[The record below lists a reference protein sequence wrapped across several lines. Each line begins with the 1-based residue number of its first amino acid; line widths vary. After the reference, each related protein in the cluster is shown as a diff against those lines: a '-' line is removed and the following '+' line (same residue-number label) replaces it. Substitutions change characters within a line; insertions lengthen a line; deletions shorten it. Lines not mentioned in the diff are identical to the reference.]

1 MNVKNKFLLN
11 KFIFIEGGA
20 RMSNKK
26 NDPQIE
32 KRKNEILGLFLITF
46 AAISYLAIFSNSAGL
61 LGNYLSNAYYF
72 LVGSG
77 SYFFPLLFIY
87 WGIQFIRSRKIK
99 FSSRFGGL
107 LIAFIAIISII
118 NLTEG
123 VKNPL
128 VIDFNAAGGIIG
140 NTISYFLAELFAVN
154 GAYIILSVI
163 LLIGLLL
170 LFDLFLHN
178 IFSKVKTKFK
188 AIKKIIL
195 NFKEQFKSFFANLSL
210 NQFNFLNK
218 IKEKN
223 ENKKQKTKEENA
235 MKAELKKDR
244 TKKNN
249 SNKDTPAKI
258 VKNKAPQNEEIKAKT
273 ESINNNPNNE
283 KPVKKNEKE
292 NNFKDKPKEVQEDFD
307 ISKDQSKNVNDQG
320 EKYGDYTFPG
330 ISLLNDS
337 GKKKVKLANK
347 SELLEETLNS
357 FGVEAKVINVN
368 HGPTITRYEIQP
380 ATGVKVSKIVNLS
393 DDISLALA
401 ARDVRIEAPIPGKAA
416 VGIEVPHGNNITVSF
431 RDVIVS
437 EEFQKA
443 EAKLTLALGK
453 GIDGDTAVFNLAKM
467 PHLLVA
473 GATGSGKSVCI
484 NTLISSI
491 LYGATPAEVKLLL
504 VDPKKVELN
513 IYQGLPHL
521 ITPVVTDPQKAAN
534 VLKLVVE
541 EMENRYDLFSETGSR
556 GIESY
561 NKQVDDSEDKMPY
574 IVVIIDELSDL
585 MMVAANEVEDNIC
598 RLAQMS
604 RAAGIHLIIATQRPS
619 VDVITGLIKAN
630 IPSRI
635 SFAVSSATDSRTILD
650 MGGAEKLLGKGDM
663 LFSPVGMQKPQR
675 IQGSFLTDQ
684 EISKITSFVKSQ
696 ATADYKI
703 EKEDIKDVEL
713 SIDDEQ
719 DELYEEAVKLVV
731 KYRASISMLQRR
743 LHIGHS
749 RAARLIDSMEDDG
762 IVGPY
767 AGSKPREVLV
777 EESDLETILND
788 EDLEQG
794 AKSEVKNLD
803 KKIEL

>member
-1 MNVKNKFLLN
+1 
-11 KFIFIEGGA
+11 
-20 RMSNKK
+20 MSDQK
-26 NDPQIE
+26 NDPKIE
-32 KRKNEILGLFLITF
+32 RRKNEILGLFLITF
-46 AAISYLAIFSNSAGL
+46 AAISYFAIFSNSAGL
-61 LGNYLSNAYYF
+61 LGDYMSRGYYF

-77 SYFFPLLFIY
+77 SYILPLLFVY
-87 WGIQFIRSRKIK
+87 WGIQLIRSKTIK
-99 FSSRFGGL
+99 FSAKFLGL
-107 LIAFIAIISII
+107 IISFIAIISII
-118 NLTEG
+118 NLNEG
-123 VKNPL
+123 GNLFLNTPQ
-128 VIDFNAAGGIIG
+128 NAAGGVIG
-140 NTISYFLAELFAVN
+140 GAITYFLVELFAVN
-154 GAYIILSVI
+154 GAYIILSVL
-163 LLIGLLL
+163 LLIGILL

-178 IFSKVKTKFK
+178 IFRKTKAVISSFNQLLRK
-188 AIKKIIL
+188 LKENII
-195 NFKEQFKSFFANLSL
+195 SFFSSL
-210 NQFNFLNK
+210 TLGRFNIFAKLKENRKQKKEKKKNDLNK
-218 IKEKN
+218 PELESKNIVEEKN
-223 ENKKQKTKEENA
+223 TGGSTEVQVENAKNNKSSKTAKMKDKKNKNKKSS
-235 MKAELKKDR
+235 R
-244 TKKNN
+244 TKKE
-249 SNKDTPAKI
+249 I
-258 VKNKAPQNEEIKAKT
+258 EEEKNKEIT
-273 ESINNNPNNE
+273 
-283 KPVKKNEKE
+283 
-292 NNFKDKPKEVQEDFD
+292 EDFD
-307 ISKDQSKNVNDQG
+307 ISKDQSKDIKGQG
-320 EKYGDYTFPG
+320 EKHGDYTLPG
-330 ISLLNDS
+330 ILLLNDS

-393 DDISLALA
+393 DDIALALA

-416 VGIEVPHGNNITVSF
+416 VGIEVPHGNDITVSF

-443 EAKLTLALGK
+443 EDKLTLALGK

-491 LYGATPAEVKLLL
+491 LYRATPEEVKLLL

-521 ITPVVTDPQKAAN
+521 ITPVVTDSKKAAN

-541 EMENRYDLFSETGSR
+541 EMENRYDLFSDTGSR

-561 NKQVDDSEDKMPY
+561 NEKLDDPEDKMPY

-663 LFSPVGMQKPQR
+663 LFAPVGMQKPQR
-675 IQGSFLTDQ
+675 IQGAFLTDK
-684 EISKITSFVKSQ
+684 EISDITAFVKEQ
-696 ATADYKI
+696 ATAEYKI
-703 EKEDIKDVEL
+703 GKNDIKEVEL
-713 SIDDEQ
+713 SIIDDEQ

-749 RAARLIDSMEDDG
+749 RAARLIDSMEEDG

-767 AGSKPREVLV
+767 AGSKPRQVLV
-777 EESDLETILND
+777 EEDDLEAILNGEYD
-788 EDLEQG
+788 NEAE
-794 AKSEVKNLD
+794 AEEKSNTQNS
-803 KKIEL
+803 

>member
-1 MNVKNKFLLN
+1 
-11 KFIFIEGGA
+11 
-20 RMSNKK
+20 MSDQK
-26 NDPQIE
+26 NDPKIE

-46 AAISYLAIFSNSAGL
+46 AAISYFAIFSNSAGL
-61 LGNYLSNAYYF
+61 LGNYMSRAYYF

-77 SYFFPLLFIY
+77 SYILPLLFVY
-87 WGIQFIRSRKIK
+87 WGIQLIRSKAIK
-99 FSSRFGGL
+99 FSTKFLGL
-107 LIAFIAIISII
+107 IISFIAIISII
-118 NLTEG
+118 NLNEG
-123 VKNPL
+123 GILFLNTPE
-128 VIDFNAAGGIIG
+128 NAAGGVIG
-140 NTISYFLAELFAVN
+140 GAITYFLVELFAVN
-154 GAYIILSVI
+154 GAYIILSVL
-163 LLIGLLL
+163 LLIGILL

-178 IFSKVKTKFK
+178 IFRKTKA
-188 AIKKIIL
+188 AISAFNQSVRSLKEKIISFFSSL
-195 NFKEQFKSFFANLSL
+195 SLGRFNLFVKFKEKRNEKKQKKNNNLDKAEPESNNYDNIDSNIVEEADNRIRNEVQTENSKN
-210 NQFNFLNK
+210 NQSSNPK
-218 IKEKN
+218 VVQDK
-223 ENKKQKTKEENA
+223 NKKQKRRKKEAAEDQEN
-235 MKAELKKDR
+235 K
-244 TKKNN
+244 
-249 SNKDTPAKI
+249 
-258 VKNKAPQNEEIKAKT
+258 EIT
-273 ESINNNPNNE
+273 
-283 KPVKKNEKE
+283 
-292 NNFKDKPKEVQEDFD
+292 EDFD
-307 ISKDQSKNVNDQG
+307 ISKDQSKNIKDQG
-320 EKYGDYTFPG
+320 EKHGDYTLPG

-393 DDISLALA
+393 DDIALALA

-416 VGIEVPHGNNITVSF
+416 VGIEVPHGNDITVSF

-443 EAKLTLALGK
+443 EDKLTLALGK

-491 LYGATPAEVKLLL
+491 LYRATPAEVKLLL

-521 ITPVVTDPQKAAN
+521 ITPVVTDPKKAAN

-561 NKQVDDSEDKMPY
+561 NKQVEDPEDKMPY
-574 IVVIIDELSDL
+574 IVVVIDELSDL
-585 MMVAANEVEDNIC
+585 MMVAASEVEDNIC

-663 LFSPVGMQKPQR
+663 LFAPVGMQKPQR
-675 IQGSFLTDQ
+675 IQGSFLTDK
-684 EISKITSFVKSQ
+684 EISDITAFVKDQ
-696 ATADYKI
+696 AAAEYKI
-703 EKEDIKDVEL
+703 EKDDIKEVEL

-719 DELYEEAVKLVV
+719 DELYQEAVKLVV

-749 RAARLIDSMEDDG
+749 RAARLIDSMEEDG

-777 EESDLETILND
+777 EE
-788 EDLEQG
+788 EDLEAVLNGDYDNDDQ
-794 AKSEVKNLD
+794 SEEKN
-803 KKIEL
+803 

>member
-1 MNVKNKFLLN
+1 
-11 KFIFIEGGA
+11 
-20 RMSNKK
+20 MSKQK
-26 NDPQIE
+26 NDPKLE

-46 AAISYLAIFSNSAGL
+46 AAISYFAIFSNSAGL
-61 LGNYLSNAYYF
+61 LGNYISNAYYF

-77 SYFFPLLFIY
+77 SYLLPLLFVY
-87 WGIQFIRSRKIK
+87 WGIQLIRSKKI
-99 FSSRFGGL
+99 SLTARFLGL
-107 LIAFIAIISII
+107 LLSFIAIISII
-118 NLTEG
+118 NLNDGGSFFLNT
-123 VKNPL
+123 PQ
-128 VIDFNAAGGIIG
+128 NAAGGIIG
-140 NTISYFLAELFAVN
+140 GAISYFLTELFAVN
-154 GAYIILSVI
+154 GAYIILSV
-163 LLIGLLL
+163 LLLTGILL

-178 IFSKVKTKFK
+178 IFSKTKEQILAFRESLLNLK
-188 AIKKIIL
+188 DEIISFFGSFSFGRFNIFAKIKDSRAARKEKKKIKKQKKL
-195 NFKEQFKSFFANLSL
+195 SENNAAENDVVSGAREDKEANNNYENLEAEKTGSKT
-210 NQFNFLNK
+210 NK
-218 IKEKN
+218 KQAEKNYTQAETKKKQIKNVTEKN
-223 ENKKQKTKEENA
+223 EDNK
-235 MKAELKKDR
+235 
-244 TKKNN
+244 
-249 SNKDTPAKI
+249 
-258 VKNKAPQNEEIKAKT
+258 EIT
-273 ESINNNPNNE
+273 
-283 KPVKKNEKE
+283 
-292 NNFKDKPKEVQEDFD
+292 EDFD
-307 ISKDQSKNVNDQG
+307 ITKDQSKNVKDQG
-320 EKYGDYTFPG
+320 EKHGDYTLPG

-347 SELLEETLNS
+347 SELLEETLSS

-368 HGPTITRYEIQP
+368 HGPTITRYEVQP

-393 DDISLALA
+393 DDIALALA
-401 ARDVRIEAPIPGKAA
+401 AKDVRIEAPIPGKAA
-416 VGIEVPHGNNITVSF
+416 VGIEVPHGNDITVSF

-491 LYGATPAEVKLLL
+491 LYRATPEEVKLLL

-521 ITPVVTDPQKAAN
+521 ITPVVTDPKKAAN

-541 EMENRYDLFSETGSR
+541 EMEDRYDRFSETGSR
-556 GIESY
+556 GIDSY
-561 NKQVDDSEDKMPY
+561 NKQVDDPEDKMPY
-574 IVVIIDELSDL
+574 IVVVIDELSDL

-663 LFSPVGMQKPQR
+663 LFAPVGMQKPQR
-675 IQGSFLTDQ
+675 IQGAFLTDR
-684 EISKITSFVKSQ
+684 EITEITSFVKKQ
-696 ATADYKI
+696 ATAEYKI
-703 EKEDIKDVEL
+703 EKDDIKEVEL

-749 RAARLIDSMEDDG
+749 RAARLIDTMEEDG

-777 EESDLETILND
+777 EE
-788 EDLEQG
+788 EDLEAILNGEFEEEAQ
-794 AKSEVKNLD
+794 KDETENS
-803 KKIEL
+803 

>member
-1 MNVKNKFLLN
+1 
-11 KFIFIEGGA
+11 
-20 RMSNKK
+20 MSDQK
-26 NDPQIE
+26 NDPKIE
-32 KRKNEILGLFLITF
+32 RRKNEILGLFLITF
-46 AAISYLAIFSNSAGL
+46 AAISYFAIFSNSAGL
-61 LGNYLSNAYYF
+61 LGDYMSRGYYF

-77 SYFFPLLFIY
+77 SYILPLLFVY
-87 WGIQFIRSRKIK
+87 WGIQLIRSKTIK
-99 FSSRFGGL
+99 FSAQFLGL
-107 LIAFIAIISII
+107 IISFIAIISII
-118 NLTEG
+118 NLNEG
-123 VKNPL
+123 GNLFLNTPQ
-128 VIDFNAAGGIIG
+128 NAAGGVIG
-140 NTISYFLAELFAVN
+140 GAITYFLVELFAVN
-154 GAYIILSVI
+154 GAYIILSVL
-163 LLIGLLL
+163 LLIGILL

-178 IFSKVKTKFK
+178 IFRKTKAVISSFNQLLRK
-188 AIKKIIL
+188 LKENII
-195 NFKEQFKSFFANLSL
+195 SFFSSL
-210 NQFNFLNK
+210 TLGRFNIFSKLKENRKKKKDKKKNDLNK
-218 IKEKN
+218 PELESKNIVEEKN
-223 ENKKQKTKEENA
+223 TGGSTEVQVENAKNNKSSKTAKMKDKKNKNKKSS
-235 MKAELKKDR
+235 R
-244 TKKNN
+244 TKKE
-249 SNKDTPAKI
+249 I
-258 VKNKAPQNEEIKAKT
+258 EEEKNKEIT
-273 ESINNNPNNE
+273 
-283 KPVKKNEKE
+283 
-292 NNFKDKPKEVQEDFD
+292 EDFD
-307 ISKDQSKNVNDQG
+307 ISKDQSKDIKGQG
-320 EKYGDYTFPG
+320 EKHGDYTLPG

-393 DDISLALA
+393 DDIALALA

-416 VGIEVPHGNNITVSF
+416 VGIEVPHGNDITVSF

-443 EAKLTLALGK
+443 EDKLTLALGK

-491 LYGATPAEVKLLL
+491 LYRATPEEVKLLL

-521 ITPVVTDPQKAAN
+521 ITPVVTDSKKAAN

-541 EMENRYDLFSETGSR
+541 EMENRYDLFSDTGSR

-561 NKQVDDSEDKMPY
+561 NEKLDDPEDKMPY

-663 LFSPVGMQKPQR
+663 LFAPVGMQKPQR
-675 IQGSFLTDQ
+675 IQGAFLTDK
-684 EISKITSFVKSQ
+684 EISDITAFVKEQ
-696 ATADYKI
+696 ATAEYKI
-703 EKEDIKDVEL
+703 GKNDIKEVEL
-713 SIDDEQ
+713 SIIDDEQ

-749 RAARLIDSMEDDG
+749 RAARLIDSMEEDG

-767 AGSKPREVLV
+767 AGSKPRQVLV
-777 EESDLETILND
+777 EEDDLEAILNGEYD
-788 EDLEQG
+788 NEAE
-794 AKSEVKNLD
+794 AEEKSNTQNS
-803 KKIEL
+803 

>member
-1 MNVKNKFLLN
+1 
-11 KFIFIEGGA
+11 
-20 RMSNKK
+20 MSDRK
-26 NDPQIE
+26 NDPKIE

-46 AAISYLAIFSNSAGL
+46 AAISYFAIFSNSAGL
-61 LGNYLSNAYYF
+61 LGNYMSRAYYF

-77 SYFFPLLFIY
+77 SYILPLLFIY
-87 WGIQFIRSRKIK
+87 WGIQLIRSKRIK
-99 FSSRFGGL
+99 FSAKFLGL
-107 LIAFIAIISII
+107 IISFIAIISII
-118 NLTEG
+118 NLNEG
-123 VKNPL
+123 GKFFLNTPQ
-128 VIDFNAAGGIIG
+128 NAAGGIIG
-140 NTISYFLAELFAVN
+140 GSISYFLVELFAVN
-154 GAYIILSVI
+154 GAYIILSVL
-163 LLIGLLL
+163 LLIGILL

-178 IFSKVKTKFK
+178 IFSKTKAGIISFNQSIKNLKERITSFFSNLTFGRLNIFTKFK
-188 AIKKIIL
+188 EKRENVKSKKINEL
-195 NFKEQFKSFFANLSL
+195 NPDKNNSENNNEEIVEKTNNNDSKKNEAEDLK
-210 NQFNFLNK
+210 NK
-218 IKEKN
+218 NNNSNSTKKKKEKKN
-223 ENKKQKTKEENA
+223 KLKKQKKEG
-235 MKAELKKDR
+235 AEE
-244 TKKNN
+244 
-249 SNKDTPAKI
+249 
-258 VKNKAPQNEEIKAKT
+258 NEEIT
-273 ESINNNPNNE
+273 
-283 KPVKKNEKE
+283 
-292 NNFKDKPKEVQEDFD
+292 EDFD
-307 ISKDQSKNVNDQG
+307 ISKDRSKDIKDQG
-320 EKYGDYTFPG
+320 EKHGDYTLPG

-337 GKKKVKLANK
+337 GKKRVKLANK

-393 DDISLALA
+393 DDIALALA

-443 EAKLTLALGK
+443 KDKLTLALGK

-491 LYGATPAEVKLLL
+491 LYRATPEEVKLLL

-521 ITPVVTDPQKAAN
+521 ITPVVTDPKKAAN
-534 VLKLVVE
+534 VLKLIVE
-541 EMENRYDLFSETGSR
+541 EMENRYDLFSDTGSR

-561 NKQVDDSEDKMPY
+561 NKQVDDPEDKIPY

-663 LFSPVGMQKPQR
+663 LFAPVGMQKPQR
-675 IQGSFLTDQ
+675 IQGAFLTDK
-684 EISKITSFVKSQ
+684 EISDISAFVKNQ
-696 ATADYKI
+696 ATAEYKI
-703 EKEDIKDVEL
+703 EKNDIKEVEL

-749 RAARLIDSMEDDG
+749 RAARLIDSMEEDG

-777 EESDLETILND
+777 EENDLEAILNGD
-788 EDLEQG
+788 FENEDYNEYEN
-794 AKSEVKNLD
+794 S
-803 KKIEL
+803 

>member
-1 MNVKNKFLLN
+1 
-11 KFIFIEGGA
+11 
-20 RMSNKK
+20 MSKEKK
-26 NDPQIE
+26 DLKIE

-46 AAISYLAIFSNSAGL
+46 AAISYFAIFSNSAGL
-61 LGNYLSNAYYF
+61 LGDYISIAYYF

-77 SYFFPLLFIY
+77 SYILPLLFVY
-87 WGIQFIRSRKIK
+87 WGVQLIRSQKIK
-99 FSSRFGGL
+99 FSSRFWGL
-107 LIAFIAIISII
+107 FISFITIISII
-118 NLTEG
+118 NLNESQSFFLNT
-123 VKNPL
+123 PQ
-128 VIDFNAAGGIIG
+128 NAAGGIIG
-140 NTISYFLAELFAVN
+140 GAISYFLAELFAIN

-163 LLIGLLL
+163 LLIGILLF
-170 LFDLFLHN
+170 FDLFLHN
-178 IFSKVKTKFK
+178 IFQKSRDKFLALKK
-188 AIKKIIL
+188 AIV
-195 NFKEQFKSFFANLSL
+195 NFKDRIINFFKNLSFGR
-210 NQFNFLNK
+210 FNIFAR
-218 IKEKN
+218 IKEKKKLKK
-223 ENKKQKTKEENA
+223 EKDKTEAEKKKNKTELAREKTEENNSS
-235 MKAELKKDR
+235 KHKN
-244 TKKNN
+244 NN
-249 SNKDTPAKI
+249 SNLKNNKISNKENNDSTNDTS
-258 VKNKAPQNEEIKAKT
+258 N
-273 ESINNNPNNE
+273 S
-283 KPVKKNEKE
+283 EKE
-292 NNFKDKPKEVQEDFD
+292 NKNQQKQKENDDKNKKENREIENEDQELTEDFD
-307 ISKDQSKNVNDQG
+307 ISKDQSEDIKDEG
-320 EKYGDYTFPG
+320 EKHGDFTLPG

-337 GKKKVKLANK
+337 GKKKVKLPNK
-347 SELLEETLNS
+347 SELLEKTLSS

-393 DDISLALA
+393 DDIALALA
-401 ARDVRIEAPIPGKAA
+401 AKDVRIEAPIPGKAA
-416 VGIEVPHGNNITVSF
+416 VGIEVPHGNDITVSF

-443 EAKLTLALGK
+443 EDKLTLALGK

-467 PHLLVA
+467 PHLLIA

-491 LYGATPAEVKLLL
+491 LYRATPEEVKLLL

-513 IYQGLPHL
+513 TYRGLPHL
-521 ITPVVTDPQKAAN
+521 ITPVVTDPKKASN

-541 EMENRYDLFSETGSR
+541 EMESRYDRFSETGSR

-561 NKQVDDSEDKMPY
+561 NKQVDDPEDKMPY
-574 IVVIIDELSDL
+574 IVVVIDELSDL

-663 LFSPVGMQKPQR
+663 LFAPVGMQKPQR
-675 IQGSFLTDQ
+675 IQGAFLTDQ
-684 EISKITSFVKSQ
+684 EISEITSFVKDQ
-696 ATADYKI
+696 ASAEYEI
-703 EKEDIKDVEL
+703 EKDDIEEVKL
-713 SIDDEQ
+713 SLDDEQ

-749 RAARLIDSMEDDG
+749 RAARLIDSMEEDG

-777 EESDLETILND
+777 EEDDLEAILNGEFETEE
-788 EDLEQG
+788 EDD
-794 AKSEVKNLD
+794 SNNS
-803 KKIEL
+803 

>member
-1 MNVKNKFLLN
+1 
-11 KFIFIEGGA
+11 
-20 RMSNKK
+20 MSKQK
-26 NDPQIE
+26 IDPKIE
-32 KRKNEILGLFLITF
+32 KRKDEILGLFLITF
-46 AAISYLAIFSNSAGL
+46 AIISYFAIFSNSAGF
-61 LGNYLSNAYYF
+61 LGDYLSSAYYF

-77 SYFFPLLFIY
+77 SYVLPLLFIY
-87 WGIQFIRSRKIK
+87 WGIQLIRSKKIS
-99 FSSRFGGL
+99 FSTRHLGL
-107 LIAFIAIISII
+107 LISFIAIISIL
-118 NLTEG
+118 NLNQSN
-123 VKNPL
+123 KSFL
-128 VIDFNAAGGIIG
+128 NAPQNEAGGVIG
-140 NTISYFLAELFAVN
+140 ASISYFLTELFAIN
-154 GAYIILSVI
+154 GAYIILTVI
-163 LLIGLLL
+163 LLIGILL

-178 IFSKVKTKFK
+178 IFQKTKE
-188 AIKKIIL
+188 KIL
-195 NFKEQFKSFFANLSL
+195 SFQNYLSNLKEKIT
-210 NQFNFLNK
+210 NFLNNLSWTQINIFK
-218 IKEKN
+218 RIKNHEYSKQKKKKQKSLSKNKDDLKSETKLKQKQENEPENPASKNISQEHKMDSANNQNQLKSKKDKKN
-223 ENKKQKTKEENA
+223 ENKK
-235 MKAELKKDR
+235 
-244 TKKNN
+244 KKNI
-249 SNKDTPAKI
+249 NK
-258 VKNKAPQNEEIKAKT
+258 
-273 ESINNNPNNE
+273 
-283 KPVKKNEKE
+283 
-292 NNFKDKPKEVQEDFD
+292 KPKKELTEDFD
-307 ISKDQSKNVNDQG
+307 ISKDRSKNIKDQG
-320 EKYGDYTFPG
+320 EKHGDYTLPG
-330 ISLLNDS
+330 ISLLNNS
-337 GKKKVKLANK
+337 GQKKVKLPNK

-357 FGVEAKVINVN
+357 FGVKAKVINVN

-431 RDVIVS
+431 RDVMVS

-443 EAKLTLALGK
+443 RDTLTLALGK

-491 LYGATPAEVKLLL
+491 LYRAAPDEVKLLL

-521 ITPVVTDPQKAAN
+521 ITPVVTDPKKAAN

-561 NKQVDDSEDKMPY
+561 NKQVNDSEEKMPY

-663 LFSPVGMQKPQR
+663 LFAPVGMQKPQR

-684 EISKITSFVKSQ
+684 EISEITSFVKNQ

-703 EKEDIKDVEL
+703 EKDDIKEVEL

-749 RAARLIDSMEDDG
+749 RAARLIDTMEEDG

-777 EESDLETILND
+777 EEDDLESIFEAEND
-788 EDLEQG
+788 K
-794 AKSEVKNLD
+794 KSEF
-803 KKIEL
+803 ELS

>member
-1 MNVKNKFLLN
+1 
-11 KFIFIEGGA
+11 
-20 RMSNKK
+20 MSDQK
-26 NDPQIE
+26 NDPKIE
-32 KRKNEILGLFLITF
+32 RRKNEILGLFLITF
-46 AAISYLAIFSNSAGL
+46 AAISYFAIFSNSAGL
-61 LGNYLSNAYYF
+61 LGDYMSRGYYF

-77 SYFFPLLFIY
+77 SYILPLLFVY
-87 WGIQFIRSRKIK
+87 WGIQLIRSKTIK
-99 FSSRFGGL
+99 FSAKFLGL
-107 LIAFIAIISII
+107 IISFIAIISII
-118 NLTEG
+118 NLNEG
-123 VKNPL
+123 GNLFLNTPQ
-128 VIDFNAAGGIIG
+128 NAAGGVIG
-140 NTISYFLAELFAVN
+140 GAITYFLVELFAVN
-154 GAYIILSVI
+154 GAYIILSVL
-163 LLIGLLL
+163 LLIGILL

-178 IFSKVKTKFK
+178 IFRKTKAVISSFNQLLRNLK
-188 AIKKIIL
+188 ENII
-195 NFKEQFKSFFANLSL
+195 SFFSSL
-210 NQFNFLNK
+210 TLGRFNIFSKLKENRKKKKDKKKNDLNK
-218 IKEKN
+218 PELESKNIVEEKN
-223 ENKKQKTKEENA
+223 TGGSTEVQVENAKNNKSSKTAKMKDKKNKNKKSS
-235 MKAELKKDR
+235 R
-244 TKKNN
+244 TKKE
-249 SNKDTPAKI
+249 I
-258 VKNKAPQNEEIKAKT
+258 EEEKNKEIT
-273 ESINNNPNNE
+273 
-283 KPVKKNEKE
+283 
-292 NNFKDKPKEVQEDFD
+292 EDFD
-307 ISKDQSKNVNDQG
+307 ISKDQSKDIKGQG
-320 EKYGDYTFPG
+320 EKHGDYTLPG
-330 ISLLNDS
+330 ILLLNDS

-393 DDISLALA
+393 DDIALALA

-416 VGIEVPHGNNITVSF
+416 VGIEVPHGNDITVSF

-443 EAKLTLALGK
+443 EDKLTLALGK

-491 LYGATPAEVKLLL
+491 LYRATPEEVKLLL

-521 ITPVVTDPQKAAN
+521 ITPVVTDSKKAAN

-541 EMENRYDLFSETGSR
+541 EMENRYDLFSDTGSR

-561 NKQVDDSEDKMPY
+561 NEKLDDPEDKMPY

-663 LFSPVGMQKPQR
+663 LFAPVGMQKPQR
-675 IQGSFLTDQ
+675 IQGAFLTDK
-684 EISKITSFVKSQ
+684 EISDITAFVKDQ
-696 ATADYKI
+696 ATAEYKI
-703 EKEDIKDVEL
+703 EKDDIKEVEL
-713 SIDDEQ
+713 SIIDDEQ

-749 RAARLIDSMEDDG
+749 RAARLIDSMEEDG

-767 AGSKPREVLV
+767 AGSKPRQVLV
-777 EESDLETILND
+777 EEDDLEAILNGEYD
-788 EDLEQG
+788 NEAE
-794 AKSEVKNLD
+794 AEEKNNTQNS
-803 KKIEL
+803 

>member
-1 MNVKNKFLLN
+1 
-11 KFIFIEGGA
+11 
-20 RMSNKK
+20 MSKQK
-26 NDPQIE
+26 NDPKIE

-46 AAISYLAIFSNSAGL
+46 AAISYFAIFNNSAGL
-61 LGNYLSNAYYF
+61 LGNYISTAYYF

-77 SYFFPLLFIY
+77 SYILPLLFVY
-87 WGIQFIRSRKIK
+87 WGVQLIRSKKI
-99 FSSRFGGL
+99 SLSGRFLGL
-107 LIAFIAIISII
+107 LIAFTAIISII
-118 NLTEG
+118 NLNEG
-123 VKNPL
+123 GGFFLNTPQ
-128 VIDFNAAGGIIG
+128 NAAGGIIG
-140 NTISYFLAELFAVN
+140 SAISYFLAELFAVN

-163 LLIGLLL
+163 LLIGILL

-178 IFSKVKTKFK
+178 IF
-188 AIKKIIL
+188 
-195 NFKEQFKSFFANLSL
+195 
-210 NQFNFLNK
+210 
-218 IKEKN
+218 
-223 ENKKQKTKEENA
+223 QKTKEQIINFKEALLNLKEKIKSFFNNLSLGRFNIFARIKEAAAEKRVKKKKENLKKKTSENSA
-235 MKAELKKDR
+235 GLDSESEEKEENKADNLKDEDFITPSLTQSKSNNKKEKNKKAEAKKQE
-244 TKKNN
+244 KKTAAAEAED
-249 SNKDTPAKI
+249 K
-258 VKNKAPQNEEIKAKT
+258 EIT
-273 ESINNNPNNE
+273 
-283 KPVKKNEKE
+283 
-292 NNFKDKPKEVQEDFD
+292 EDFD
-307 ISKDQSKNVNDQG
+307 ITKDQSKDVKDQG
-320 EKYGDYTFPG
+320 EKHGDYTLPG

-393 DDISLALA
+393 DDIALALA

-416 VGIEVPHGNNITVSF
+416 VGIEVPHGNDITVSF

-443 EAKLTLALGK
+443 EDKLTLALGK

-491 LYGATPAEVKLLL
+491 LYRATPEEVKLLL

-521 ITPVVTDPQKAAN
+521 ITPVVTDPKKAAN

-561 NKQVDDSEDKMPY
+561 NKQVDDPEDKMPY

-663 LFSPVGMQKPQR
+663 LFAPVGMQKPQR

-684 EISKITSFVKSQ
+684 EISQITSFVKDQ
-696 ATADYKI
+696 AAAEYKI
-703 EKEDIKDVEL
+703 EKDDIKEVEL

-749 RAARLIDSMEDDG
+749 RAARLIDTMEEDG

-777 EESDLETILND
+777 EEEDLEAVLND
-788 EDLEQG
+788 ELEE
-794 AKSEVKNLD
+794 AEKSEAENS
-803 KKIEL
+803 

>member
-1 MNVKNKFLLN
+1 
-11 KFIFIEGGA
+11 
-20 RMSNKK
+20 MSDQK
-26 NDPQIE
+26 NDPKIE
-32 KRKNEILGLFLITF
+32 RRKNEILGLFLITF
-46 AAISYLAIFSNSAGL
+46 AAISYFAIFSNSAGL
-61 LGNYLSNAYYF
+61 LGDYMSRGYYF

-77 SYFFPLLFIY
+77 SYILPLLFVY
-87 WGIQFIRSRKIK
+87 WGIQLIRSKTIK
-99 FSSRFGGL
+99 FSAKFLGL
-107 LIAFIAIISII
+107 IISFIAIISII
-118 NLTEG
+118 NLNEG
-123 VKNPL
+123 GNLFLNTPQ
-128 VIDFNAAGGIIG
+128 NAAGGVIG
-140 NTISYFLAELFAVN
+140 GAITYFLVELFAVN
-154 GAYIILSVI
+154 GAYIILSVL
-163 LLIGLLL
+163 LLIGILL

-178 IFSKVKTKFK
+178 IFRKTKAVISSFNQLLRNLK
-188 AIKKIIL
+188 ENII
-195 NFKEQFKSFFANLSL
+195 SFFSSL
-210 NQFNFLNK
+210 TLGRFNIFSKLKENRKKKKDKKKNDLNK
-218 IKEKN
+218 PELESKNIVEEKN
-223 ENKKQKTKEENA
+223 TGGSTEVQVENAKNNKSSKTAKMKDKKNKNKKSS
-235 MKAELKKDR
+235 R
-244 TKKNN
+244 TKKE
-249 SNKDTPAKI
+249 I
-258 VKNKAPQNEEIKAKT
+258 EEEKNKEIT
-273 ESINNNPNNE
+273 
-283 KPVKKNEKE
+283 
-292 NNFKDKPKEVQEDFD
+292 EDFD
-307 ISKDQSKNVNDQG
+307 ISKDQSKDIKGQG
-320 EKYGDYTFPG
+320 EKHGDYTLPG
-330 ISLLNDS
+330 ILLLNDS

-393 DDISLALA
+393 DDIALALA

-416 VGIEVPHGNNITVSF
+416 VGIEVPHGNDITVSF

-443 EAKLTLALGK
+443 EDKLTLALGK

-491 LYGATPAEVKLLL
+491 LYRATPEEVKLLL

-521 ITPVVTDPQKAAN
+521 ITPVVTDSKKAAN

-541 EMENRYDLFSETGSR
+541 EMENRYDLFSDTGSR

-561 NKQVDDSEDKMPY
+561 NEKLDDPEDKMPY

-663 LFSPVGMQKPQR
+663 LFAPVGMQKPQR
-675 IQGSFLTDQ
+675 IQGAFLTDK
-684 EISKITSFVKSQ
+684 EISDITAFVKEQ
-696 ATADYKI
+696 ATAEYKI
-703 EKEDIKDVEL
+703 EKDDIKEVEL
-713 SIDDEQ
+713 SIIDDEQ

-749 RAARLIDSMEDDG
+749 RAARLIDSMEEDG

-767 AGSKPREVLV
+767 AGSKPRQVLV
-777 EESDLETILND
+777 EEDDLEAILNGEYD
-788 EDLEQG
+788 NEAE
-794 AKSEVKNLD
+794 AEEKSNTQNS
-803 KKIEL
+803 

>member
-1 MNVKNKFLLN
+1 
-11 KFIFIEGGA
+11 
-20 RMSNKK
+20 MSKQK
-26 NDPQIE
+26 NDPKIE

-46 AAISYLAIFSNSAGL
+46 AAISYFAIFSNSAGL
-61 LGNYLSNAYYF
+61 LGNYISNAYYF

-77 SYFFPLLFIY
+77 SYILPLLFVY
-87 WGIQFIRSRKIK
+87 WGIQLIRSKKI
-99 FSSRFGGL
+99 SLSARFLGL
-107 LIAFIAIISII
+107 LISFIAIISII
-118 NLTEG
+118 NLNDGGSFFLNTPQ
-123 VKNPL
+123 NT
-128 VIDFNAAGGIIG
+128 AGGIIG
-140 NTISYFLAELFAVN
+140 GAISYFLIELFAVN
-154 GAYIILSVI
+154 GAYIILSVF
-163 LLIGLLL
+163 LLTGILL

-178 IFSKVKTKFK
+178 IFSKTREQ
-188 AIKKIIL
+188 IL
-195 NFKEQFKSFFANLSL
+195 AFKEWLLDLKEKITGFFGSLSFGRFNLFA
-210 NQFNFLNK
+210 K
-218 IKEKN
+218 IKNRRAARKEKKKNQVEKN
-223 ENKKQKTKEENA
+223 DAENDVIAEARENKVFNNNYTKSENEKTDSNKNQTKA
-235 MKAELKKDR
+235 KKAEAKKL
-244 TKKNN
+244 
-249 SNKDTPAKI
+249 SEKDA
-258 VKNKAPQNEEIKAKT
+258 KNKEIK
-273 ESINNNPNNE
+273 
-283 KPVKKNEKE
+283 
-292 NNFKDKPKEVQEDFD
+292 EDFD
-307 ISKDQSKNVNDQG
+307 ITKDQSKDVKDQG
-320 EKYGDYTFPG
+320 EKHGDYTLPG

-347 SELLEETLNS
+347 SELLEETLSS

-368 HGPTITRYEIQP
+368 HGPTITRYEVQP

-393 DDISLALA
+393 DDIALALA
-401 ARDVRIEAPIPGKAA
+401 AKDVRIEAPIPGKAA
-416 VGIEVPHGNNITVSF
+416 VGIEVPHGNDITVSF

-491 LYGATPAEVKLLL
+491 LYRATPAEVKLLL

-521 ITPVVTDPQKAAN
+521 ITPVVTDPKKAAN

-541 EMENRYDLFSETGSR
+541 EMEDRYDRFSETGSR
-556 GIESY
+556 GIDSY
-561 NKQVDDSEDKMPY
+561 NKQIDDPEDKMPY
-574 IVVIIDELSDL
+574 IVVVIDELSDL

-663 LFSPVGMQKPQR
+663 LFAPVGMQKPQR
-675 IQGSFLTDQ
+675 IQGAFLTDQ
-684 EISKITSFVKSQ
+684 EINEITSFVKKQ
-696 ATADYKI
+696 ATAEYKI
-703 EKEDIKDVEL
+703 EKDDIKEVEL

-749 RAARLIDSMEDDG
+749 RAARLIDTMEEDG

-777 EESDLETILND
+777 EE
-788 EDLEQG
+788 EDLEAILNGEFEEEEEDQ
-794 AKSEVKNLD
+794 D
-803 KKIEL
+803 DDIEDS

>member
-1 MNVKNKFLLN
+1 
-11 KFIFIEGGA
+11 
-20 RMSNKK
+20 MSDQK
-26 NDPQIE
+26 NDPKIE

-46 AAISYLAIFSNSAGL
+46 AAISYFAIFNKSAGL
-61 LGNYLSNAYYF
+61 LGNYMSKGYYF

-77 SYFFPLLFIY
+77 SYILPLLFIY
-87 WGIQFIRSRKIK
+87 WGIQLIRSKKIK
-99 FSSRFGGL
+99 FSTKFLGL
-107 LIAFIAIISII
+107 IISFIAIISIL
-118 NLTEG
+118 NLNEG
-123 VKNPL
+123 GRFFLNTPE
-128 VIDFNAAGGIIG
+128 NAAGGIIG
-140 NTISYFLAELFAVN
+140 GAITYFLVELFAIN
-154 GAYIILSVI
+154 GAYIILSV
-163 LLIGLLL
+163 LLLVGILL

-178 IFSKVKTKFK
+178 IFQKTKAGLISINN
-188 AIKKIIL
+188 AIKKSKEKII
-195 NFKEQFKSFFANLSL
+195 SFFSNLSL
-210 NQFNFLNK
+210 GRFNIFAKFNEK
-218 IKEKN
+218 RESKESKNKN
-223 ENKKQKTKEENA
+223 EINSDKNYAADNPAEAKQ
-235 MKAELKKDR
+235 
-244 TKKNN
+244 
-249 SNKDTPAKI
+249 
-258 VKNKAPQNEEIKAKT
+258 VKNKQVEDKQTKIDKKKNYKD
-273 ESINNNPNNE
+273 NE
-283 KPVKKNEKE
+283 KKKEKDR
-292 NNFKDKPKEVQEDFD
+292 KDKKSKNKSADEANKNKEITEDFD
-307 ISKDQSKNVNDQG
+307 ISKDQSKNINDQG
-320 EKYGDYTFPG
+320 EKHGDYTLPG

-337 GKKKVKLANK
+337 GKKRAKLANK
-347 SELLEETLNS
+347 SELLEDTLNS

-393 DDISLALA
+393 DDIALALA

-416 VGIEVPHGNNITVSF
+416 VGIEVPHGNDITVSF
-431 RDVIVS
+431 RDVVVS

-443 EAKLTLALGK
+443 EDKLTLALGK

-491 LYGATPAEVKLLL
+491 LYQATPEEVKLLL

-521 ITPVVTDPQKAAN
+521 ITPVVTDPKKAAN

-556 GIESY
+556 GIDSY
-561 NKQVDDSEDKMPY
+561 NKQLDDSEDKMPY

-663 LFSPVGMQKPQR
+663 LFAPVGMQKPQR
-675 IQGSFLTDQ
+675 IQGAFLTDE
-684 EISKITSFVKSQ
+684 EISDITSFVKDQ
-696 ATADYKI
+696 ATAEYKI
-703 EKEDIKDVEL
+703 EKDDIKEVEL

-749 RAARLIDSMEDDG
+749 RAARLIDTMEEDG

-777 EESDLETILND
+777 EESDLETILNGD
-788 EDLEQG
+788 FEKEEAD
-794 AKSEVKNLD
+794 ASKNS
-803 KKIEL
+803 